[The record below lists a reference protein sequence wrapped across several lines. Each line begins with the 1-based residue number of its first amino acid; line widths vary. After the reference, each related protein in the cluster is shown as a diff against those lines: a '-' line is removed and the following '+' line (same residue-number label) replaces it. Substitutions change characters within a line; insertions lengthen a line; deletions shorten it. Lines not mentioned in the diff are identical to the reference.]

1 MAGPD
6 YSDLVA
12 GQRADFKS
20 GKTRPV
26 AWRASS

>member
-6 YSDLVA
+6 YASLVA
-12 GQRADFKS
+12 SQRAYFLS

-26 AWRASS
+26 AWRKSS